1 MHHDCSHPIVDR
13 DISSNNVL
21 LNLEWDAFIADFGTA
36 RLLDPDSSNRTV
48 IVGTYGYI
56 APEFAYSLVVTE
68 KCDVYSFG
76 VLALEILMGKHPG
89 ELLSILLSSS
99 SSSVQNIMLNE
110 ILDPQLSP
118 PRSRK
123 LVGDITFVAIIA
135 FACLRTKPKARPTM
149 KLVSQE
155 FLHIKSPISMP
166 LHEISLIELKNYEMF
181 MSGESYK

>member
-1 MHHDCSHPIVDR
+1 
-13 DISSNNVL
+13 
-21 LNLEWDAFIADFGTA
+21 FIADFGTA

-89 ELLSILLSSS
+89 
-99 SSSVQNIMLNE
+99 
-110 ILDPQLSP
+110 
-118 PRSRK
+118 
-123 LVGDITFVAIIA
+123 DIAFVAIIA

-181 MSGESYK
+181 MSGECYK